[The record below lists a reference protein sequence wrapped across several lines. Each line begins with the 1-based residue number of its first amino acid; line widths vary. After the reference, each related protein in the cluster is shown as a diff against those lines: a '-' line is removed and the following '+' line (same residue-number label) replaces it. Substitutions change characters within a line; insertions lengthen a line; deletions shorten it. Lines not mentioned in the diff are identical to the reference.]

1 MKKTLLAALFL
12 SASIFSSSVFAADN
26 TLTNDG
32 TINFAGKIVATTCK
46 VDSTNTQ
53 DPLTVTLPTINKSLL
68 AEAGNINGETKFQI
82 QLKGCTAS
90 TAQTGPN
97 KDINTVR
104 AFFNGNNINQNGRL
118 TNKSG
123 NGYASNVDI
132 QILNANKTVL
142 NLSNQDIATQD
153 AESAVTLTNKDNISL
168 VYYARYYATG
178 TATEGDVETS
188 VNYTIIYN

>member
-68 AEAGNINGETKFQI
+68 AEAGNIKW
-82 QLKGCTAS
+82 
-90 TAQTGPN
+90 
-97 KDINTVR
+97 
-104 AFFNGNNINQNGRL
+104 
-118 TNKSG
+118 
-123 NGYASNVDI
+123 
-132 QILNANKTVL
+132 
-142 NLSNQDIATQD
+142 
-153 AESAVTLTNKDNISL
+153 
-168 VYYARYYATG
+168 
-178 TATEGDVETS
+178 
-188 VNYTIIYN
+188 